1 MKARWVIPA
10 LAVVL
15 LMPVGAWAERPSK
28 VLEAYIDQ
36 VVEVFEK
43 ASLKDDEEDVHQ
55 LKQDLQVLAD
65 QAFSYQVMA
74 RMSLGSSW
82 KRFDPTQ
89 QQEFV
94 QLFTRMLEETY
105 FSKIRKYFQEIKSY
119 SREQVVITDEIIF
132 SSRKAEVQSE
142 MEHEGNRVPVNYRM
156 VTLNGDWKVYDV
168 QVEGVSLVQNYRS
181 QFQDLMLKHSP
192 EEVMEIVRK
201 KVQDGSSEELSEIA
215 VD

>member
-1 MKARWVIPA
+1 MKVRWVIPA

-82 KRFDPTQ
+82 KRFDSAQ

-132 SSRKAEVQSE
+132 SSRKAEVQTE
-142 MEHEGNRVPVNYRM
+142 MEHEGTKVPVHYRM

-201 KVQDGSSEELSEIA
+201 KVEDGSSEELSDIA

>member
-1 MKARWVIPA
+1 MKVRWVIPA

-15 LMPVGAWAERPSK
+15 LMPVWAWAEGPSK

-36 VVEVFEK
+36 VVDVFEK

-89 QQEFV
+89 QQVFV

-119 SREQVVITDEIIF
+119 SREQVVIADEIIF
-132 SSRKAEVQSE
+132 SSRKAEVQTQ

-156 VTLNGDWKVYDV
+156 VTLDGDWKVYDV

-192 EEVMEIVRK
+192 EDVLEIMRK
-201 KVQDGSSEELSEIA
+201 KVEDGSSEELSDIA

>member
-1 MKARWVIPA
+1 MKARWVIPT

-15 LMPVGAWAERPSK
+15 LMPVGARAEGPSK

-43 ASLKDDEEDVHQ
+43 ASLQDDQEDVHQ
-55 LKQDLQVLAD
+55 LKHDLQVLAE
-65 QAFSYQVMA
+65 QAFSYQIMA

-82 KRFDPTQ
+82 KRFDPAQ
-89 QQEFV
+89 QEEFV

-132 SSRKAEVQSE
+132 SSRKAEVQTE
-142 MEHEGNRVPVNYRM
+142 MEHEGTKVPVHYRM

-192 EEVMEIVRK
+192 EEVIEIVRK
-201 KVQDGSSEELSEIA
+201 KVEDGSSEELSDIV